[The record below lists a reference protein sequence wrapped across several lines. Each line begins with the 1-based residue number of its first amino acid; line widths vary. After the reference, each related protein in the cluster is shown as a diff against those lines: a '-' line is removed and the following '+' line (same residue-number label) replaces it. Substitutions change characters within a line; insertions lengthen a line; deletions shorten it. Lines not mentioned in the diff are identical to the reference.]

1 MNSSPCCSQ
10 ISPVRGV
17 TSSLCSGVPRFVAP
31 LRLTSFLL
39 SLQFPT
45 LSLLATLTFLRS
57 AGVLCPVPLLG
68 LSDVFLLSRRVV
80 GAGEDNH
87 GRRQRD
93 SPLPMG
99 PLSPGQEGVCQ
110 CFPCRVTRSAPPP
123 HICIWEEG
131 HHVPP
136 MGKERGFVFRLLG
149 AQQLHKSLGVLH
161 GRFVCPPH
169 LLSGADTCIRMD
181 SRVFILYFGL

>member
-1 MNSSPCCSQ
+1 MCYYYYYFTYIQLLSINTLRKSPSPCCSQ

-31 LRLTSFLL
+31 LHLASFLL

-80 GAGEDNH
+80 GPGEDNH

-110 CFPCRVTRSAPPP
+110 CFPCRVTRSCSPSS
-123 HICIWEEG
+123 HL
-131 HHVPP
+131 H
-136 MGKERGFVFRLLG
+136 LG
-149 AQQLHKSLGVLH
+149 GRSPCAAH
-161 GRFVCPPH
+161 G
-169 LLSGADTCIRMD
+169 
-181 SRVFILYFGL
+181 